1 MTPSIVPI
9 DRRVV
14 AQRGVRLEYFTIV
27 WNTLEGIIAL
37 IAGGVAGSVALV
49 GFGFD
54 SGIEVL
60 SGVALLWRMSVD
72 ADDARRERYEL
83 VALRVVGACFVLL
96 AAYVAYG
103 AVAHLIAQRA
113 PAHSL
118 TGIVLA
124 AVSLIVMPVLST
136 AKKRI
141 GTKLHSAAMR
151 ADARQTEFCMYLSGI
166 LLGGLV
172 LNSVGNLW
180 WADPLAALAMVPMIA
195 IEGLRGLRG
204 DPCCG

>member
-1 MTPSIVPI
+1 MTPAIVPI
-9 DRRVV
+9 DRRAV
-14 AQRGVRLEYFTIV
+14 ALRGVRLEYFTIV

-37 IAGGVAGSVALV
+37 TAGGLAGSVALV

-72 ADDARRERYEL
+72 ADDARRERNER
-83 VALRVVGACFVLL
+83 VALRVVGACFVVL

-103 AVAHLIAQRA
+103 AVGDLIAHRA
-113 PAHSL
+113 PAHSV

-124 AVSLIVMPVLST
+124 AVSLIVMPVLAR

-141 GTKLHSAAMR
+141 GTELHSAAMH
-151 ADARQTEFCMYLSGI
+151 ADAKQTEFCMYLSAI
-166 LLGGLV
+166 LLAGLV
-172 LNSVGNLW
+172 LNSVANLW
-180 WADPLAALAMVPMIA
+180 WADPLAALVMVPIIT
-195 IEGLRGLRG
+195 IEGLKGLRG